1 MREQGEQERE
11 MDSNQ
16 MNGAANV
23 DYAKADIITRKNV
36 STPASTVTCAA
47 ATEVQ
52 NVVEEE
58 EEKTGITAIAKMTDT
73 ETKTKDSDDRKAT
86 TKPTGKQL
94 TDKEHRENHSESK
107 QTETMEE
114 KAPPTRVPMIPI
126 TGAIASHQTM
136 KEGIQTR
143 EEATE

>member
-1 MREQGEQERE
+1 
-11 MDSNQ
+11 MDSIP

-23 DYAKADIITRKNV
+23 AYAKADIITRKNA

-58 EEKTGITAIAKMTDT
+58 EEKIGITAMAKMTDT
-73 ETKTKDSDDRKAT
+73 ETKTKDSDDQKARIKLT
-86 TKPTGKQL
+86 EKQL
-94 TDKEHRENHSESK
+94 TDKEPRENHSESK

-126 TGAIASHQTM
+126 TGAIAFHRIMT
-136 KEGIQTR
+136 EGIPTLG
-143 EEATE
+143 EATE